1 MELPKLEDFFERLQ
15 RSQNVIKKSIEI
27 IKETMRKQFDK
38 KRRNLQGLKAGDNIQ
53 LEAKNIHLN

>member
-1 MELPKLEDFFERLQ
+1 MELPKLEDFLERLQ
-15 RSQNVIKKSIEI
+15 RSQKVVKKSIEI

-38 KRRNLQGLKAGDNIQ
+38 KKRNLQGLKAGDNMQ